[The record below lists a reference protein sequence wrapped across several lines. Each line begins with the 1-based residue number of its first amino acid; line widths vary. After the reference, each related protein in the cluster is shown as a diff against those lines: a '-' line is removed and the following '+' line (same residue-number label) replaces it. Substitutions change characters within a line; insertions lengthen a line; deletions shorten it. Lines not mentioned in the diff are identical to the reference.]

1 MSTLNIK
8 IPDGMD
14 DDLDEYVEE
23 TGQYMNKSEV
33 VRDAIRTLFRE
44 HPIKLSKQTLQDIE
58 ISERQIEE
66 GNTVSLDDLE

>member
-1 MSTLNIK
+1 M
-8 IPDGMD
+8 G
-14 DDLDEYVEE
+14 DDLDKCVEE

-44 HPIKLSKQTLQDIE
+44 HPIKLSEQTLRDIE

-66 GNTVSLDDLE
+66 GETVSLGDLE

>member
-44 HPIKLSKQTLQDIE
+44 HPIKLSEQTLRDIE
-58 ISERQIEE
+58 ISERQIKKGE
-66 GNTVSLDDLE
+66 TISLDDLE

>member
-44 HPIKLSKQTLQDIE
+44 HPVKLSKQTLQDIE